1 MPSHYTHGP
10 DYIKEQEKKKKK
22 KKKETLWDKMK
33 KDPGA
38 KKHRQSHNKRL
49 QEMIDNM

>member
-1 MPSHYTHGP
+1 MPNKRTGE
-10 DYIKEQEKKKKK
+10 DYLDKDKKKK